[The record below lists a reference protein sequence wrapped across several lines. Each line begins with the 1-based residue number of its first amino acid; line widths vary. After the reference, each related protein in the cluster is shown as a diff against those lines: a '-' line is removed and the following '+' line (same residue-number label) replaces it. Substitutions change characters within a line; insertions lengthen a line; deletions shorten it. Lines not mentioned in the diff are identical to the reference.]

1 MGQSHKLGL
10 GFRGFREFR
19 ACIAIVEKQME
30 NTGNLDSMVV
40 SMDRVSRK

>member
-1 MGQSHKLGL
+1 MGQSHKSGL
-10 GFRGFREFR
+10 GFREFR